1 MKYHDLDSMT
11 IIERLDRIE
20 QSIVALVDRL
30 SRLEKDT
37 HTHAL
42 YSGTAVPI
50 TKEDAE
56 GGSW

>member
-11 IIERLDRIE
+11 VIERLDRIE

-30 SRLEKDT
+30 NRLEKDT

-42 YSGTAVPI
+42 YAGTAVPV